1 MTCSPAIKSAILVV
15 TLLFTTTVFAQ
26 KDKKSEKDKKSDKNK
41 YIEGKKYDVTFTEVK
56 TTGTAK
62 PLPSLIQI
70 KGGKVQSD
78 LMEQK
83 LTAPEIPYKVTLD
96 TTYIEDESEVRK
108 VAFIA
113 EYTEEKTTYKWD
125 VTVIDYSIEGSCIM
139 LKSGVQKK
147 KFEFTG
153 EEKAKKK

>member
-1 MTCSPAIKSAILVV
+1 MMYSSAIKS
-15 TLLFTTTVFAQ
+15 TLLGVSLLFATAAVAQ
-26 KDKKSEKDKKSDKNK
+26 KEKKPDGKNK
-41 YIEGKKYDVTFTEVK
+41 YIEGKKYDVTFTEIK
-56 TTGTAK
+56 TTGQAK
-62 PLPSLIQI
+62 PMPSTIVV
-70 KGGKVQSD
+70 KAGKVQCD
-78 LMEQK
+78 LMEEK
-83 LTAPEIPYKVTLD
+83 LTAPEMPYKVTLD

-125 VTVIDYSIEGSCIM
+125 ATVTDYSIEGSFIM
-139 LKSGVQKK
+139 LKGGVQKK